1 MLAAALT
8 FGQLAVAELQPQWVH
23 YDRDGIYIAENLFS
37 PQSNTSTYYTSGRR
51 PAIVVGHPHG
61 GVKEQTSGLFA
72 SQIAEGTSFIT
83 LDFDAAYQ
91 VDSGGLP
98 RYLEDP
104 YQRANDT
111 LDSVDPNRI
120 GVLGICASGWYVPFT
135 AQTDE
140 RMKAVATVSGID
152 LGTLNSEGFGS
163 FNGPMLPNIR
173 TQLAEANRQHL
184 AEARGVP
191 PNLTRIF
198 PNTAADVMPQLP
210 VFYQKSYDYYQTP
223 RGHVNAAPNW
233 HLWRSLEM
241 LATYRSYTYMDLIS
255 PRPLLM
261 IAGSDADTLYMSQRA
276 IDIAEE
282 PNELFLVLGMIHTD
296 LYDHN
301 DLSLPK
307 LLEFFTIHL

>member
-1 MLAAALT
+1 MVNKKRSMPNGYA
-8 FGQLAVAELQPQWVH
+8 
-23 YDRDGIYIAENLFS
+23 
-37 PQSNTSTYYTSGRR
+37 GRR
-51 PAIVVGHPHG
+51 TDIWTTCSRRA
-61 GVKEQTSGLFA
+61 TA
-72 SQIAEGTSFIT
+72 SMAPKATPLPIT
-83 LDFDAAYQ
+83 LR
-91 VDSGGLP
+91 VVV
-98 RYLEDP
+98 
-104 YQRANDT
+104 QRLWLDILTAVSKNRLQT